1 MPTNARSTK
10 GFGETLV
17 DTVGVLSYLVG
28 SVVLVAIAVGT
39 IGGIFMST
47 KRLIQIKRV
56 QRDEDDSGDKP
67 QGKSR

>member
-56 QRDEDDSGDKP
+56 QRDEEDSGDKP